1 MLQGC
6 IFNWTFVCMFFLIS
20 GFPAVCGFTG
30 FVLFLF
36 VLVVKKNIFF
46 SLQVFSFHCMQG
58 LLSFAEFL
66 LLLYLQDLF
75 FN

>member
-36 VLVVKKNIFF
+36 VLVVKKKHFLFVTGFFLSLHAGFTFLCRVSSTVFARFIF
-46 SLQVFSFHCMQG
+46 
-58 LLSFAEFL
+58 
-66 LLLYLQDLF
+66 
-75 FN
+75 